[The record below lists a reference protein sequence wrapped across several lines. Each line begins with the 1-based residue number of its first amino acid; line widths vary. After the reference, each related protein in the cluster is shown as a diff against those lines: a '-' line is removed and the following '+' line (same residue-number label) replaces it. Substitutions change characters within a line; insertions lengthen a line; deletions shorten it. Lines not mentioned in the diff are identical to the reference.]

1 MLLNAKELALA
12 EKYQYQGLKKKLKK
26 MKKNNFFFQHN
37 FYLFAK
43 NGFLRH
49 FKGVLN
55 DITYVF
61 ECKRARFGRKNINT
75 LISKLNGS

>member
-1 MLLNAKELALA
+1 M
-12 EKYQYQGLKKKLKK
+12 KKKQ
-26 MKKNNFFFQHN
+26 NVFFQHK

-55 DITYVF
+55 DIIYVLNA
-61 ECKRARFGRKNINT
+61 K
-75 LISKLNGS
+75 KLGLAEKYH